1 MESGGVAVI
10 KKRVGKGE
18 KKTEEQKST
27 EEFNLQ
33 FTKSNYTINFW

>member
-10 KKRVGKGE
+10 KKTVGARE

-27 EEFNLQ
+27 EVQ
-33 FTKSNYTINFW
+33 FSKSNYTINLL